1 MTKEIGGIL
10 AAVSTPFTKDGA
22 IDEGAL
28 RDHVEFLIDGGIYG
42 LVPGGST
49 GEFASQTLDERKRVN
64 EIVLSQANGRV
75 TVAPQTG
82 STNTAEAIE
91 LSRHAADNG
100 ADGLLVIQ
108 PYYEPPTRA
117 EIIEYFASIGEAVD
131 VPLIAYNLPA
141 VTGVNLDRSFMEE
154 LLERTNAVKF
164 VKDTSGSLEQAL
176 DFIFNLEGQIG
187 TLVGLDTIVLP
198 AFASGAAGSIWGAP
212 NFAPKECVAIYELA
226 KAGRYDEALSIFKR
240 IWNVLDFLGKE
251 GYAVATKAVATEL
264 GVNVGYP
271 RAPYSEL
278 PLDKRAQLRKLISES
293 GLSPYGS

>member
-10 AAVSTPFTKDGA
+10 AAVSTPFTQDGA

-28 RDHVEFLIDGGIYG
+28 RDHVDFLIDGGIHG

-49 GEFASQTLDERKRVN
+49 GEFSSQTVEERKRVN
-64 EIVLSQANGRV
+64 EIVIGQANGRV
-75 TVAPQTG
+75 PVAPQTG
-82 STNTAEAIE
+82 ATSTATAVE
-91 LSRHAADNG
+91 LSKHAVDSG

-117 EIIEYFASIGEAVD
+117 EIIEYFATIGEAVD
-131 VPLIAYNLPA
+131 VPLIAYNLPV
-141 VTGVNLDRSFMEE
+141 VTGANLDRAFIEE
-154 LLERTNAVKF
+154 LLQRTDAVKF
-164 VKDTSGSLEQAL
+164 IKDTSGSLEQAL
-176 DFIFNLEGQIG
+176 DLIFNLEGRLG

-226 KAGRYDEALSIFKR
+226 KAGRYDEALSIFR
-240 IWNVLDFLGKE
+240 RLWNVLDFLGKE

-264 GVNVGYP
+264 GLNVGYP

-278 PLDKRAQLRKLISES
+278 PPEKKAELHKLISES
-293 GLSPYGS
+293 GLTPHNN